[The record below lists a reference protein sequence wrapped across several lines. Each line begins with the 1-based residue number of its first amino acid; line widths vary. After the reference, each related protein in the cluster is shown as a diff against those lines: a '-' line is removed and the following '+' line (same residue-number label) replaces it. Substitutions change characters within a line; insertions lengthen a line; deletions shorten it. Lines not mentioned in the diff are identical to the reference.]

1 MEEVLVKTHLIIAD
15 IHDEYHM
22 KWCGKIVN
30 AKPAFKDGKPIFIII
45 GSKGRMELQTI
56 DMTQLEKSAKTLTSP
71 KGRGAVAID
80 SARIYIKEENGNEM
94 LLGVMTHKRV
104 KDFAPM
110 FDKVGYSQKI

>member
-1 MEEVLVKTHLIIAD
+1 MEEVLVKTHLIITD

-71 KGRGAVAID
+71 KGRGAVSAD
-80 SARIYIKEENGNEM
+80 SARIYLKEENGNEM